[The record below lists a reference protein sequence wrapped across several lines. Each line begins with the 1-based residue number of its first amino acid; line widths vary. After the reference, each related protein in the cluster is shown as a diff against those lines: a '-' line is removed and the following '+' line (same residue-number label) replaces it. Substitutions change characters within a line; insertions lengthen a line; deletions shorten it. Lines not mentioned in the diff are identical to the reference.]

1 MRSFDVAA
9 NQTGGG
15 LERTGDADRSLSLFV
30 IEAYPC
36 GRIFWRARPREI
48 TRQSPLCPDSDQIP
62 QRSGMTIC
70 ARNRH

>member
-1 MRSFDVAA
+1 MQNRPPNSATPMS
-9 NQTGGG
+9 QTGQTELDRG
-15 LERTGDADRSLSLFV
+15 LSVFV

-62 QRSGMTIC
+62 QRSGMTRC
-70 ARNRH
+70 RCH